1 MPSGDDK
8 PFDLATGYN
17 LFFAGMV
24 CGGGALA
31 AGLAIGAAG
40 DLLVRAFAQNQQ
52 AFVPLLL
59 VMIFAECIGLF
70 AFIIAILMAS
80 KWK

>member
-1 MPSGDDK
+1 MPPGSENLE
-8 PFDLATGYN
+8 LAIGYR

-40 DLLVRAFAQNQQ
+40 DLLVRSFA
-52 AFVPLLL
+52 
-59 VMIFAECIGLF
+59 
-70 AFIIAILMAS
+70 
-80 KWK
+80 

>member
-1 MPSGDDK
+1 MPPGSENLE
-8 PFDLATGYN
+8 LAIGYR

-40 DLLVRAFAQNQQ
+40 DLLVRAFA
-52 AFVPLLL
+52 
-59 VMIFAECIGLF
+59 
-70 AFIIAILMAS
+70 
-80 KWK
+80 